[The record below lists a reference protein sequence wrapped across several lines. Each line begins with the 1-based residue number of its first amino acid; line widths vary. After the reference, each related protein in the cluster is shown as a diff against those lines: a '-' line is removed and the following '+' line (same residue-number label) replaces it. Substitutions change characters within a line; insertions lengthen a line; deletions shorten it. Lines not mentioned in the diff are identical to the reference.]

1 MIEITISIEQTK
13 LNAMNFY
20 LGKSGSSVLK
30 ELQKRVAE
38 IYEQTVP
45 EPTREY
51 LDFMIKPPPARTR
64 ARKPPKASAVP
75 TAEPLPLAQAPL
87 LGEEM
92 QREESHDG

>member
-1 MIEITISIEQTK
+1 MDMIEITISIEQTK

-51 LDFMIKPPPARTR
+51 LDFMIKPTPARTR
-64 ARKPPKASAVP
+64 ARKQPKASAVP
-75 TAEPLPLAQAPL
+75 TAEPTSMCWRVMAYYITV
-87 LGEEM
+87 
-92 QREESHDG
+92 

>member
-1 MIEITISIEQTK
+1 MVEITISIEQTK

-51 LDFMIKPPPARTR
+51 LDFMIKPTPARTR
-64 ARKPPKASAVP
+64 ARKPPKAPPVP
-75 TAEPLPLAQAPL
+75 TTELLPLTQAPL
-87 LGEEM
+87 QREEK